1 MKSFTLSRRA
11 AMGCATTLHGALR
24 AFFVAALLL
33 FPPLAGSAGYG
44 GSETRH
50 AVRHTLAAADGATLD
65 VCVMGDGPPLL
76 VLTGY
81 AMTSEM
87 WDATFIRELAASRQV
102 ILMDNRGMG
111 PSPLGEGREIS
122 LRRMALDAEA
132 VLDLMAIDRADV
144 LGWSMGGM
152 ITQELALM
160 RPDRVRSLVL
170 VASAADIGPL
180 LPALD
185 RMKAM
190 GGEEIRQAMFPAEWA
205 VRHVEAHKRIEPR
218 PRPPDVRVIQGQ
230 EAAMRQWEGTTDRL
244 ADLRAPVLIVA
255 GGRDWV
261 CPPEAGRVM
270 YERLEARTDAPVV
283 MQIVAQGGH
292 WMMHQFPEMLAGMVD
307 GFLGRDHL
315 GARAD
320 VR

>member
-1 MKSFTLSRRA
+1 
-11 AMGCATTLHGALR
+11 MGCKKALPGAIRVL
-24 AFFVAALLL
+24 FFTILIVVAV
-33 FPPLAGSAGYG
+33 FFGSAGYG
-44 GSETRH
+44 GSETRP

-87 WDATFIRELAASRQV
+87 WDAAFIRELAALRKV
-102 ILMDNRGMG
+102 ILMDNRGLG
-111 PSPLGEGREIS
+111 PSPLGEGRGIS

-132 VLDLMAIDRADV
+132 VLDFMAIDRADV

-152 ITQELALM
+152 IAQELALM

-190 GGEEIRQAMFPAEWA
+190 GSEEIRQAMFPAEWIA
-205 VRHVEAHKRIEPR
+205 RHVEAHKRIGLR

-230 EAAMRQWEGTTDRL
+230 EAAMRQWEGTAERL

-270 YERLEARTDAPVV
+270 YERLEARTDAPVIL
-283 MQIVAQGGH
+283 QIVGQGGH
-292 WMMHQFPEMLAGMVD
+292 WMMHQFPEMLAGMVH
-307 GFLGRDHL
+307 GFLAGQ
-315 GARAD
+315 GS
-320 VR
+320 VPQK

>member
-1 MKSFTLSRRA
+1 MDCKKT
-11 AMGCATTLHGALR
+11 MPGAFR
-24 AFFVAALLL
+24 AFFLTALLL
-33 FPPLAGSAGYG
+33 LPLFAGTAGYG
-44 GSETRH
+44 GSEPQ
-50 AVRHTLAAADGATLD
+50 AAIRHTLAAADGATLD

-87 WDATFIRELAASRQV
+87 WDAAFIRDLAVSRRV

-111 PSPLGEGREIS
+111 PSPLAEGREIS

-132 VLDLMAIDRADV
+132 VLDLMAVGRADV

-152 ITQELALM
+152 IAQELALM

-190 GGEEIRQAMFPAEWA
+190 SGEEIRQGMFPAGWIA
-205 VRHVEAHKRIEPR
+205 RHPEALKRVEPR
-218 PRPPDVRVIQGQ
+218 PRPPDARVIQGQ

-261 CPPEAGRVM
+261 CPPEVGRAM
-270 YERLEARTDAPVV
+270 YERLEVRTDAPVV
-283 MQIVAQGGH
+283 LQIMGQGGH
-292 WMMHQFPEMLAGMVD
+292 WMMHQFPEMLAGMVH
-307 GFLGRDHL
+307 GFLGRDF
-315 GARAD
+315 
-320 VR
+320 